1 MKAAWWTL
9 IVAVLLAGSGNW
21 ARAEEPARK
30 TRIKHYGWQIL
41 GADAVALGAG
51 AAAAQVDRFEVL
63 AILWG
68 LGAPA
73 VHFAHGNRG
82 RAALSLAGRVTIFAL
97 MVDEASRDE
106 DADSSFDPDI
116 TPYLAAGA
124 VLMLADA
131 LFAWTNCPRARAPTP
146 VTRFEPQLRRLAAGG
161 WALGLAGRF

>member
-1 MKAAWWTL
+1 MKTAWWTL
-9 IVAVLLAGSGNW
+9 IVAVVLAGSATR
-21 ARAEEPARK
+21 ARAEQPARE
-30 TRIKHYGWQIL
+30 TRIRHYGWQIL

-51 AAAAQVDRFEVL
+51 VAAAQVDRFEVL

-97 MVDEASRDE
+97 MVDESSRDE

-131 LFAWTNCPRARAPTP
+131 LFAWTDCPRRRTPTP
-146 VTRFEPQLRRLAAGG
+146 VARFEPQLRRLADGG
-161 WALGLAGRF
+161 WAFGLAGDF